1 MANLNRII
9 LVGKLAAE
17 PDSRVTVNGLP
28 VTKFKLAVAQSFG
41 ANAIDYIDVIAW
53 RKLAEESKDHLKN
66 GQLILVEGRI
76 QNRSFEGQNGQ
87 RQYVTEVV
95 ARSIVPFDLTAKAPK
110 VANVAEEELAD
121 LESAEDL
128 PF

>member
-1 MANLNRII
+1 
-9 LVGKLAAE
+9 LAAE

-41 ANAIDYIDVIAW
+41 NNAVDYIDVIAW

-95 ARSIVPFDLTAKAPK
+95 ARSIVPFDLAAKAP